1 MKTQDSR
8 SPLLGGISLAV
19 AAAIMLTT
27 TMTGTTA
34 AKSLYMIA
42 DIWGFPSPVQA
53 YNIGVDG
60 RLTYQAEYSIPRH
73 GMGAVG
79 LAIDPDSEHLFV
91 TYENSYA
98 IQLVN
103 ARTMT
108 DKGVTWAPSAR
119 DLAGIVYDHGK
130 QLLYC
135 VDRRRDTLYVYK
147 WDPTIARLAH
157 APGSPVQLTGAT
169 AWGIALDEIKDL
181 LYVANNTTTINVYKT
196 SDWSLVRTISVKR
209 IVHSVAVDAVHG
221 LVYSGGGWSGN
232 PYLSQYDLATDAEK
246 EVQVETKAGVMGL
259 AVDQATGLVYMT
271 TGVNNDYGGDN
282 LLVYDTSLN
291 QIDIISGFANPT
303 DIAIPTKDV
312 SYNPLNLNKSIIAGA
327 VDDNE
332 PVGVRDNITY
342 RICFDNERSQ
352 FPITNVC
359 LVDNLPAEVTFVA
372 ANTNGVSAQYD
383 PATHTFTWIFS
394 SVQAGATICLDLAV
408 RVKQGTVPGTIIT
421 NSVTIDSDQTPP
433 TTRTIEAITR
443 DITYNPLNLSKSIA
457 GAANGQIVP
466 VDVGDTITYN
476 ICFDNN
482 DNDYMV
488 TNVSLLD
495 SLPDQ
500 VSFVAADGDGVFG
513 AYDPVAHTYTW
524 SYPSLAPGSGKCS
537 KLTVQVKQDT
547 APLTIITNSA
557 TVDSDQTEPATRSAR
572 AITKDISYKPLN
584 LSKKIISGTDGQTSI
599 DGIACVRPGDTIRYG
614 ICFDNNDN
622 DHLVTGVSVVDTLP
636 ADVNFVTASE
646 DGVLGQYD
654 ANSHTYTWL
663 HPVLAPGA
671 KMCLELTVQ
680 IKQETAPDKT
690 ITNSVT
696 VSSDQTPPA
705 TAHVDAVTCGTPL
718 PADVCIIPSVIR
730 RRSYGSSDKI
740 LAIVQLPAGVRESD
754 IKDRPLILYP
764 GGIEAS
770 QQSIYDTGSR
780 VKIIVSFDKTP
791 IMDAVRD
798 NGKVKLEVA
807 GQLKSGQLFRGEQT
821 VHITR

>member
-1 MKTQDSR
+1 
-8 SPLLGGISLAV
+8 
-19 AAAIMLTT
+19 MLTT
-27 TMTGTTA
+27 AMTETTV
-34 AKSLYMIA
+34 AKSLYVIG

-60 RLTYQAEYSIPRH
+60 KLTFQAEYGIPRH
-73 GMGAVG
+73 GLGAVG

-91 TYENSYA
+91 TYENSYT
-98 IQLVN
+98 IQLIN

-108 DKGVTWAPSAR
+108 DEGITLAPGAR

-135 VDRRRDTLYVYK
+135 VDRRRGTLYVYD
-147 WDPTIARLAH
+147 WEPGLVRLAH
-157 APGSPVQLTGAT
+157 APGSPFELAGAT

-181 LYVANNTTTINVYKT
+181 LYVANNSTMINVYKT

-209 IVHSVAVDAVHG
+209 IVHSVAVDAVNG
-221 LVYSGGGWSGN
+221 LAYSGGGWSGN
-232 PYLSQYDLATDAEK
+232 PYLSQYNLATDTEA

-291 QIDIISGFANPT
+291 QIDLISGFGNPT
-303 DIAIPTKDV
+303 DVVIPTKDV
-312 SYNPLNLNKSIIAGA
+312 SYNPLNLSKSIIAGA

-342 RICFDNERSQ
+342 RICFDNKRSQ
-352 FPITNVC
+352 FPITNVS
-359 LVDNLPAEVTFVA
+359 LVDTLPAEVNFVA

-383 PATHTFTWIFS
+383 PATHTFTWLFS
-394 SVQAGATICLDLAV
+394 SLQAGASVCLDLAV
-408 RVKQGTVPGTIIT
+408 RVKQGTVPGTTIT

-433 TTRTIEAITR
+433 TTRTVEAITR

-482 DNDYMV
+482 DNDYTV
-488 TNVSLLD
+488 TNVLLLD
-495 SLPDQ
+495 NLPDQ
-500 VSFVAADGDGVFG
+500 VSFVTADGDGVFG
-513 AYDPVAHTYTW
+513 AYDPAAHTYTW
-524 SYPSLAPGSGKCS
+524 SYPSLAPGSGSC
-537 KLTVQVKQDT
+537 LRLVVQVKQDT

-557 TVDSDQTEPATRSAR
+557 TVDTDQTEPATRSAR
-572 AITKDISYKPLN
+572 AITKDISYKALN

-599 DGIACVRPGDTIRYG
+599 DGIACVRPGETIRYG

-622 DHLVTGVSVVDTLP
+622 DHLVTNVSVVDTLP

-663 HPVLAPGA
+663 RPVLAPDA
-671 KMCLELTVQ
+671 NACLELVVQ
-680 IKQETAPDKT
+680 IKQETPPDKA

-696 VSSDQTPPA
+696 ISSDQTPPT
-705 TAHVDAVTCGTPL
+705 TAHVDVVTCGTPL
-718 PADVCIIPSVIR
+718 SAEVCIIPSVIR
-730 RRSYGSSDKI
+730 RRSYGSSDRI
-740 LAIVQLPAGVRESD
+740 LAIVQLPAGVRGSD

-764 GGIEAS
+764 AGIEAG
-770 QQSIYDTGSR
+770 QQRIYDTGSR
-780 VKIIVSFDKTP
+780 VKIIASFDKTP
-791 IMDAVRD
+791 FMDAVRD
-798 NGKVKLEVA
+798 DGKVKLEVA
-807 GQLKSGQLFRGEQT
+807 GQLVSGQSFRGEQT
-821 VHITR
+821 VHVTR